1 MPDYIGKVLLVGTG
15 PMARDYAR
23 VLKALDVPFDTVGRG
38 TASALAF
45 EQAIGHSAFTG
56 GVDGFLA
63 TASPDT
69 YRKAIVAT
77 GTESLGEVTRKLVAW
92 GCRDLLVEK
101 PGGKNIEE
109 VIALQQSV
117 AGYDSNIYIAY
128 NRRFYA
134 SVQRLREMAE
144 EDGGVTSFNFEF
156 TEWAHTIE
164 PLQKAEGVKENW
176 LFANSTHVIDLA
188 FYLGGKPAD
197 MSSYIAGNLSWH
209 PVAIFAGAGVTTG
222 GTLFTY
228 QANWKAP
235 GRWGVEILTARH
247 RFYLRPLEKLQIQ
260 KIGTV
265 AVEDVSIDDE
275 ADKQF
280 KPGLF
285 RQMQAFLQN
294 DSTRLTSLAEH
305 IVNCA
310 HYTQILKAGKI
321 QDK

>member
-1 MPDYIGKVLLVGTG
+1 MPDYVDKVLLIGTG
-15 PMARDYAR
+15 PMARDYAK
-23 VLKALDVPFDTVGRG
+23 VLKALDVPFDTLGRG
-38 TASALAF
+38 TASATAY
-45 EQAIGHSAFTG
+45 EQATGHHAFTG

-63 TASPDT
+63 TASPAS
-69 YRKAIVAT
+69 YKKAIVAT

-92 GCRDLLVEK
+92 GCKDLLVEK
-101 PGGKNIEE
+101 PGGKDIEE
-109 VIALQQSV
+109 VIALHQSL
-117 AGYDSNIYIAY
+117 AASDSNVYIAY

-134 SVQRLREMAE
+134 SVQQLREMAA

-156 TEWAHTIE
+156 TEWAHVIE

-188 FYLGGKPAD
+188 FYLGGEPAD
-197 MSSYIAGNLSWH
+197 MSSYIAGDLSWH

-222 GTLFTY
+222 GALFTY

-235 GRWGVEILTARH
+235 GRWGVEILTARR
-247 RFYLRPLEKLQIQ
+247 RFYLRPLEKLQVQ
-260 KIGTV
+260 NIGSV
-265 AVEDVSIDDE
+265 AIEELPIDDE

-285 RQMQAFLQN
+285 RQTQAFLQN
-294 DSTRLTSLAEH
+294 DRARLVSLAEH

-310 HYTQILKAGKI
+310 HYTQILKAGKV
-321 QDK
+321 QGA